1 MNQALSKYF
10 IKSMALLSIIGLMIG
25 GAFTA
30 KAETEFSARIKEAL
44 TVMKADATK
53 LGEPKVD
60 GSSLLFGTT
69 KMNGNYQLVD
79 DLKAKFDCTATFFV
93 KKDDGFVRISTN
105 VLKNG
110 NRAVGTPLDPKG
122 AAIAAINKG
131 EAFYGVVDILGSQYD
146 TGYEPI
152 KNAAGETVGIYY
164 IGFPLKK

>member
-1 MNQALSKYF
+1 MNRELSKYF
-10 IKSMALLSIIGLMIG
+10 IKPMMLLCVVGLMIG
-25 GAFTA
+25 GAVTA
-30 KAETEFSARIKEAL
+30 KAETEFSAKIKEAMA
-44 TVMKADATK
+44 VMKTEAAK
-53 LGEPKVD
+53 LGEPKLD
-60 GSSLLFGTT
+60 GSSLFFGTT

-79 DLKAKFDCTATFFV
+79 EFKTNFGSTATLFV
-93 KKDDGFVRISTN
+93 KKNDGYIRISTN

-131 EAFYGVVDILGSQYD
+131 EAFYGVVDILGIQYD

-152 KNAAGETVGIYY
+152 KNAAGEIVGIYY